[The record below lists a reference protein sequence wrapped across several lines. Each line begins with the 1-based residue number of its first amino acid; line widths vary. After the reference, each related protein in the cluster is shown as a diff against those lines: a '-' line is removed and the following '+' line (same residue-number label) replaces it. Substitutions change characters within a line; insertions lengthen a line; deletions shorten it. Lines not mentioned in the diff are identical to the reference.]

1 MMCCASCG
9 IAEVDDIKLKKCT
22 DCDLVRYCS
31 DRCQREH
38 RTKHE
43 AICIKRAAELRDE
56 ILFRQPEGTDQGD
69 CPICFLPFPIDVY
82 DYTLLSCCSKL
93 ICNGCA
99 YAHTLR
105 TKTEENPLDL
115 CPFCRQPIP
124 GTQEQMDQIVKKRIE
139 ANDPVEILRL
149 GSTHLCEGDYER
161 AFEYYTKAVGLGN
174 IEAHYRLGSMY
185 REGQGVEMDI
195 KKEIYHLEEAAIGD
209 HIDAR
214 YYLACHEGRNE
225 KIDRAVKHL
234 IIATNLGHDESLQ
247 KLVKCYAYGDVSK
260 EDFAAALRAYQTAV
274 DATKSPQREAAAKAD
289 AAGEGVEKLYY

>member
-1 MMCCASCG
+1 
-9 IAEVDDIKLKKCT
+9 
-22 DCDLVRYCS
+22 
-31 DRCQREH
+31 
-38 RTKHE
+38 
-43 AICIKRAAELRDE
+43 
-56 ILFRQPEGTDQGD
+56 
-69 CPICFLPFPIDVY
+69 
-82 DYTLLSCCSKL
+82 
-93 ICNGCA
+93 
-99 YAHTLR
+99 
-105 TKTEENPLDL
+105 
-115 CPFCRQPIP
+115 
-124 GTQEQMDQIVKKRIE
+124 
-139 ANDPVEILRL
+139 
-149 GSTHLCEGDYER
+149 
-161 AFEYYTKAVGLGN
+161 
-174 IEAHYRLGSMY
+174 MY

>member
-43 AICIKRAAELRDE
+43 AICIRRAAELRDE

-174 IEAHYRLGSMY
+174 IEAFIVWEVCIGRDKASRWTSKRKYTIWRRLP
-185 REGQGVEMDI
+185 
-195 KKEIYHLEEAAIGD
+195 
-209 HIDAR
+209 
-214 YYLACHEGRNE
+214 LATISTLGIILHVMRGETKR
-225 KIDRAVKHL
+225 L
-234 IIATNLGHDESLQ
+234 IEQ
-247 KLVKCYAYGDVSK
+247 
-260 EDFAAALRAYQTAV
+260 
-274 DATKSPQREAAAKAD
+274 
-289 AAGEGVEKLYY
+289 